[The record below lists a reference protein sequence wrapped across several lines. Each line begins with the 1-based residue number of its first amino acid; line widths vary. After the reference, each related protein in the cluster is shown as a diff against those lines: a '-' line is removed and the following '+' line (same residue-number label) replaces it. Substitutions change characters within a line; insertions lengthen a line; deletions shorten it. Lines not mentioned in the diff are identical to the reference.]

1 VSADSHWSCLTGIV
15 IARIQSVSSRLR
27 DKPEQRETRRA
38 KESEKKKGPAA
49 WRQPTLEEQCRP
61 ALVSRPTRYWMTET
75 TLLGVNGSV
84 GAFAPAAETSCQI
97 APAALV
103 ANARLPV
110 DAGLVGTAVA

>member
-1 VSADSHWSCLTGIV
+1 M
-15 IARIQSVSSRLR
+15 ARIAKCQLT
-27 DKPEQRETRRA
+27 PEGPSQRAERA
-38 KESEKKKGPAA
+38 RCKGEARKTERAGCLAA
-49 WRQPTLEEQCRP
+49 AGPGGAVCRP
-61 ALVSRPTRYWMTET
+61 ALVDRPRRYWMTET